1 MNRRCGFSKPTPTH
15 LNVLAMKSGKTR
27 RKGIEGNADT
37 ILRQTTRQKPA
48 AYHQC
53 GGGGARRKRRYGKT
67 NKHQNPPAMYV
78 TYFVLPSTPFM
89 RWLGGDTEYPLAGL
103 PIKLVLGEYSPLLSL
118 RRRSRE
124 AAWIFPPEPW
134 WHLMIWGSRLSHF
147 MIIPI
152 TKRHPN
158 NTNTDQLPIPE
169 VITGFPRPY
178 HNTWALNVTRIH
190 TFLAA
195 RTILVLVLLPNG

>member
-1 MNRRCGFSKPTPTH
+1 MSWLWSHEKREEKELKETQTLSYIKANHPSKTCRVPTVWRGGDETKKTLWQDKQTSKP
-15 LNVLAMKSGKTR
+15 SR
-27 RKGIEGNADT
+27 
-37 ILRQTTRQKPA
+37 
-48 AYHQC
+48 
-53 GGGGARRKRRYGKT
+53 
-67 NKHQNPPAMYV
+67 MYV